1 MSIAIRVYLVNRTEY
16 TIIRVDMYDIDETDS
31 KIIKLLEED
40 AWQTSEVLAK
50 QLSVSSATVR
60 LRPFEFHGA
69 CLHVTRL
76 FF

>member
-1 MSIAIRVYLVNRTEY
+1 
-16 TIIRVDMYDIDETDS
+16 MYDIDETDS